1 MLFAGWLLLLL
12 LAMAM
17 AEEEE
22 DNNLLVA
29 SSFLSLGVFFFFFC
43 EFVSLAYDAL
53 NAHSN
58 LRALISLEL
67 VASVH
72 SHTISKQ

>member
-1 MLFAGWLLLLL
+1 MRCQCYLLAGWLLLL

-29 SSFLSLGVFFFFFC
+29 SSFLSLGVFFSSS
-43 EFVSLAYDAL
+43 VSLCRWRMMR
-53 NAHSN
+53 SM
-58 LRALISLEL
+58 LIQ
-67 VASVH
+67 
-72 SHTISKQ
+72 I